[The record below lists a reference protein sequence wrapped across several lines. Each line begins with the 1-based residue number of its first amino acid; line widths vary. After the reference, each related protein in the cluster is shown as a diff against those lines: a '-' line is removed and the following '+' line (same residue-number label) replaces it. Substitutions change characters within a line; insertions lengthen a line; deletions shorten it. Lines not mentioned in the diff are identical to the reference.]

1 MDDLAASFRESSP
14 IARRSGAGRR
24 PFALRASAGYL
35 RGGRSLLSD
44 PLAPMLSRLLPRDE
58 QFFDLFN
65 QLAEH
70 LKTTARLLDELFAQP
85 ANTTD
90 LVRQIK
96 DVEHLA
102 DQLTHSINVRIDKS
116 FITPIDREDIHLLAS
131 RLDDVIDRLDG
142 TARRVVMLHINEVR
156 EPAKQ
161 MAHVIRR
168 AADLIA
174 QAVVAIKKPSEV
186 SNYAS
191 QIKQLEEEG
200 DALYHEAVGALFAGK
215 PDPIEV
221 IRWKEVYE
229 TLETAIDQCMGVANA
244 VHSIS
249 IKNA

>member
-1 MDDLAASFRESSP
+1 
-14 IARRSGAGRR
+14 
-24 PFALRASAGYL
+24 
-35 RGGRSLLSD
+35 
-44 PLAPMLSRLLPRDE
+44 MLSRLIPRDE
-58 QFFDLFN
+58 EFFDLFN

-70 LKTTARLLDELFAQP
+70 LRSAAKLLDQLFAEP
-85 ANTTD
+85 HRTAD
-90 LVRQIK
+90 LVKQIK

-102 DQLTHSINVRIDKS
+102 DQLTLAINVRIDKS

-161 MAHVIRR
+161 MAHVILR
-168 AADLIA
+168 ASEHIA
-174 QAVVAIKKPSEV
+174 KAVGSIKRPREVALQATEIKK
-186 SNYAS
+186 
-191 QIKQLEEEG
+191 LEEEG
-200 DALYHEAVGALFAGK
+200 DALYHEAVGALFAGT

-229 TLETAIDQCMGVANA
+229 TLEIAIDQCMGVANA

-249 IKNA
+249 IKNS

>member
-1 MDDLAASFRESSP
+1 
-14 IARRSGAGRR
+14 
-24 PFALRASAGYL
+24 
-35 RGGRSLLSD
+35 
-44 PLAPMLSRLLPRDE
+44 MLNRLIPRDE

-65 QLAEH
+65 QLADH
-70 LKTTARLLDELFAQP
+70 LKTAAGLLNQLFADPQRT
-85 ANTTD
+85 AE
-90 LVRQIK
+90 LVKQIK
-96 DVEHLA
+96 DVEHQA
-102 DQLTHSINVRIDKS
+102 DVLTLSINTRIDKS

-161 MAHVIRR
+161 MANVICE
-168 AADLIA
+168 AAEHIA
-174 QAVVAIKKPSEV
+174 IAVIAIKRPSEV
-186 SNYAS
+186 SA
-191 QIKQLEEEG
+191 QATKIKKLEEEG
-200 DALYHEAVGALFAGK
+200 DAIYHDAVGALFSGT

-229 TLETAIDQCMGVANA
+229 TLEIAIDLCMGVANA

>member
-1 MDDLAASFRESSP
+1 
-14 IARRSGAGRR
+14 
-24 PFALRASAGYL
+24 
-35 RGGRSLLSD
+35 
-44 PLAPMLSRLLPRDE
+44 MLNRLIPRDE

-70 LKTTARLLDELFAQP
+70 LKTAAGLLNELFAEP
-85 ANTTD
+85 HRTAE
-90 LVRQIK
+90 LVKQIK
-96 DVEHLA
+96 DVEHQA
-102 DQLTHSINVRIDKS
+102 DVLTLSINTRIDKS

-161 MAHVIRR
+161 MANVICE
-168 AADLIA
+168 AAEHIA
-174 QAVVAIKKPSEV
+174 IAVIAIKRPSEV
-186 SNYAS
+186 SA
-191 QIKQLEEEG
+191 QATKIKKLEEEG
-200 DALYHEAVGALFAGK
+200 DAIYHDAVGALFSGT

-229 TLETAIDQCMGVANA
+229 TLEIAIDLCMGVANA

>member
-1 MDDLAASFRESSP
+1 
-14 IARRSGAGRR
+14 
-24 PFALRASAGYL
+24 
-35 RGGRSLLSD
+35 
-44 PLAPMLSRLLPRDE
+44 MLSRLIPRDE

-65 QLAEH
+65 QLAGH
-70 LKTTARLLDELFAQP
+70 LKTSAQLLDELFSQP
-85 ANTTD
+85 ARTTE
-90 LVRQIK
+90 LVKAIK

-102 DQLTHSINVRIDKS
+102 DVLTHSINTRIDKS
-116 FITPIDREDIHLLAS
+116 FITPIDREDIHMLAS

-142 TARRVVMLHINEVR
+142 TARRVVMLHITEVR

-161 MAHVIRR
+161 MAHVILK

-174 QAVVAIKKPSEV
+174 KAVEAIKRPSEV
-186 SNYAS
+186 GGYAS
-191 QIKQLEEEG
+191 QIKVLEEDG

-229 TLETAIDQCMGVANA
+229 TLELAIDQCMGVANA

-249 IKNA
+249 IKNS